1 MVEADKYLFPITV
14 KSLPRS
20 AMADRISLR
29 RSILVREH
37 YMKSVN

>member
-1 MVEADKYLFPITV
+1 MVEAEKYMFPFTV
-14 KSLPRS
+14 KSLPCS

-29 RSILVREH
+29 RSILVRDH